1 MRDYKISDS
10 NSLISYWFS
19 YGKMILVIAS
29 LFAAKTFSLTPPIL
43 RTFPVSEISPVMATW
58 TYIGLLML
66 REYREEAIAIPAEGP
81 SLGVAPSGKWMWI

>member
-1 MRDYKISDS
+1 
-10 NSLISYWFS
+10 
-19 YGKMILVIAS
+19 
-29 LFAAKTFSLTPPIL
+29 LTPPIL